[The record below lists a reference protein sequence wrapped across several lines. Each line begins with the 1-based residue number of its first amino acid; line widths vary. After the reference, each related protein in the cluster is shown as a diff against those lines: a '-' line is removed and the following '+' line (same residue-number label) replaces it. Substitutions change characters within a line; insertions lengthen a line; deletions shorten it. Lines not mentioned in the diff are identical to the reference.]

1 MQQHGDDGKDM
12 VLSRREVVGGGSLLL
27 GAFFLTGCGGGG
39 ASSAGRLPDTYWGSA
54 PTISTASA
62 AKPAVATPTNVP
74 SPTSASAS
82 IPSGVMSRSQWT
94 SKGVARQ
101 NDVNPL
107 GSVKRITIHHDGMP
121 PTNLNSMNAVRARL
135 EQVRASHVNGRGWAD
150 IGYHYAIDPSG
161 RVWEARSVRYQG
173 AHVKDQNENNLGILV
188 LGNFDQQSPTS
199 SATTALDRFVA
210 SQMTRYGV
218 PMSRV
223 RTHQELAPTEC
234 PGRSLQRY
242 MVRTRANGGQMASLA
257 SGSGLAMR

>member
-1 MQQHGDDGKDM
+1 MQQYGDDDKDM

-39 ASSAGRLPDTYWGSA
+39 ASSAGRLPDTYWNPSPA
-54 PTISTASA
+54 ISTAA
-62 AKPAVATPTNVP
+62 ANKPIPATNVAPTVP
-74 SPTSASAS
+74 STTDTS
-82 IPSGVMSRSQWT
+82 IPTGVMSRSQWT
-94 SKGVARQ
+94 SKGVARP
-101 NDVNPL
+101 NDVNPI
-107 GSVKRITIHHDGMP
+107 GSIKRITIHHDGMP
-121 PTNLNSMNAVRARL
+121 PTNLNSTNAVRARL

-199 SATTALDRFVA
+199 AATTALDRFVA
-210 SQMTRYGV
+210 NQMTRYGV

-242 MVRTRANGGQMASLA
+242 FVRSRSNGGQLASLA
-257 SGSGLAMR
+257 AGSGLAMR